1 MIREGAFRLPGCC
14 DRVVIDSTT
23 SSIEAVLDH
32 PDAPND
38 EWAFG
43 VSRLEISLGAGAW
56 AYFDEQ
62 GQPKDPERY
71 ARAAKAM
78 LDQLVWW
85 ARALRAARS
94 ERPYVA

>member
-1 MIREGAFRLPGCC
+1 VQR
-14 DRVVIDSTT
+14 
-23 SSIEAVLDH
+23 AVSFH
-32 PDAPND
+32 
-38 EWAFG
+38 
-43 VSRLEISLGAGAW
+43 GAW

-85 ARALRAARS
+85 ARALRAARA